1 MNQFIILYA
10 PFLVVAIS
18 IAIGFWIG
26 PKDHQ
31 IKE

>member
-10 PFLVVAIS
+10 PFLIVAIS
-18 IAIGFWIG
+18 IVIGFWIG

-31 IKE
+31 IKQ